1 MDNAKES
8 SSSEDPWFSFIAFS
22 KQVCWSAE
30 ILCSFSQCICF
41 GKIWCLTITGF
52 LKITFDNIDVPNYCY
67 WYHLSSLYFLTS
79 VLPDLWC
86 GMDLLRFRG
95 GLDVTRGQTGTES
108 VYTNFQGKE
117 IMFHVSTK
125 LPFTEGDSQQVLEG
139 ELRNII
145 VWLREDGCLMR
156 DCLEG
161 RMHNCIMLGIMAGVM
176 VKVVM
181 RSLVEQMG
189 WRC

>member
-1 MDNAKES
+1 
-8 SSSEDPWFSFIAFS
+8 
-22 KQVCWSAE
+22 
-30 ILCSFSQCICF
+30 
-41 GKIWCLTITGF
+41 
-52 LKITFDNIDVPNYCY
+52 
-67 WYHLSSLYFLTS
+67 
-79 VLPDLWC
+79 
-86 GMDLLRFRG
+86 MDLLRFRG

-145 VWLREDGCLMR
+145 VWLREDGYLMR

-161 RMHNCIMLGIMAGVM
+161 RMRNCIMLGIMAGVM